1 MVRPAPDPVNP
12 IFNTAECIE
21 IQGPVDPILF
31 ERALR
36 QVVGEAEALHV
47 RFGEDMDG
55 PWQSIDPSPDW
66 RLHVVDVSGKEDPFH
81 AAQSWMVHDLDQAV
95 DLSQGPL
102 FTEALFK
109 ISADRY
115 YWYQRIHHIVIDGFG
130 VSLLPQKVSQVYT
143 GLAGGESSGT
153 GEFGRFRTILE
164 EDTSYRMSR
173 RLDSDREFWSRRF
186 ADEPEVVSRGR
197 HSVRREAS
205 CAVRCGFLDLRSIA
219 YRRPRKHQ
227 GLAGRT

>member
-1 MVRPAPDPVNP
+1 M
-12 IFNTAECIE
+12 
-21 IQGPVDPILF
+21 
-31 ERALR
+31 
-36 QVVGEAEALHV
+36 HV

-66 RLHVVDVSGKEDPFH
+66 QLHVVDVSGKEDPF

-130 VSLLPQKVSQVYT
+130 VSLLLQKVSQVYT
-143 GLAGGESSGT
+143 GLAGGNLQAQASSAG
-153 GEFGRFRTILE
+153 
-164 EDTSYRMSR
+164 
-173 RLDSDREFWSRRF
+173 F
-186 ADEPEVVSRGR
+186 ARSWKKIR
-197 HSVRREAS
+197 HTA
-205 CAVRCGFLDLRSIA
+205 CRSSSTRIA
-219 YRRPRKHQ
+219 NSGAALCR
-227 GLAGRT
+227 